1 MNHTFDVN
9 KTQQEQHRE
18 KVELCFRRG
27 GSDTLHV
34 SVISLL
40 LRHFGKVRIWGQKT
54 KQTKT
59 NKQKAPPPLSSSS
72 LGFNVLLEARETER
86 AQILHSLAALAG
98 EKFLTHT

>member
-1 MNHTFDVN
+1 MVLRMNHTFDMN

-18 KVELCFRRG
+18 KAEFCFRRG
-27 GSDTLHV
+27 GSNTLHV

-54 KQTKT
+54 NQTKP
-59 NKQKAPPPLSSSS
+59 NQKTPPPLSSSS
-72 LGFNVLLEARETER
+72 LGFNDLLEARETVR

-98 EKFLTHT
+98 GKSF